1 MPADPF
7 RAPHCAAA
15 SPAENAPD
23 RIVEPMPLVL
33 VVEDEPQIAEILEG
47 YLRRGGYRTERAGD
61 GGAALRLFRAAHPDL
76 ILLDVLLP
84 VLDGLE
90 VLKAVRAESA
100 TPVIMLTARTEEL
113 DKLLALELGA
123 DDYVTKP
130 FRPREVIARV
140 KAVLRRSQ
148 PGAQALPLRVGTLE
162 LDPLRASVQVGEQ
175 ALRLTA
181 TEFRLLHHLA
191 LSPGRIFNRAEL
203 LEAALPESE
212 ALERVIDVH
221 LRNLR
226 KKLEAVGASEMLQT
240 VRGMG
245 YRLST

>member
-1 MPADPF
+1 MMADYS
-7 RAPHCAAA
+7 ATA
-15 SPAENAPD
+15 
-23 RIVEPMPLVL
+23 RILEAMPLVL

-47 YLRRGGYRTERAGD
+47 YLRSSGYRTERARD
-61 GGAALRLFRAAHPDL
+61 GESALDLYRAAHPDL
-76 ILLDVLLP
+76 ILLDVMLP
-84 VLDGLE
+84 EVSGLE
-90 VLKAVRAESA
+90 VLKTVRSEGT
-100 TPVIMLTARTEEL
+100 TPIIMLTARTEEI

-130 FRPREVIARV
+130 FRPREVMARV
-140 KAVLRRSQ
+140 KAVLRRTQ
-148 PGAQALPLRVGTLE
+148 PSGQSAPLRVGALE
-162 LDPLRASVQVGEQ
+162 LDPLRATVAVGGE

-191 LSPGRIFNRAEL
+191 SSPGRIFSRTEL

-226 KKLEAVGASEMLQT
+226 RKLEVAGAADMLQT

-245 YRLST
+245 YRLSA

>member
-1 MPADPF
+1 
-7 RAPHCAAA
+7 
-15 SPAENAPD
+15 
-23 RIVEPMPLVL
+23 MPLVL
-33 VVEDEPQIAEILEG
+33 VVEDEPQIATILEG
-47 YLRRGGYRTERAGD
+47 YLHSSGYRTERADD
-61 GGAALRLFRAAHPDL
+61 GLEALRLFRSAHPDL
-76 ILLDVLLP
+76 LLLDVMLP
-84 VLDGLE
+84 EMGGLE
-90 VLKAVRAESA
+90 VLKTIRSEST
-100 TPVIMLTARTEEL
+100 TPIIMLTARTEEL

-130 FRPREVIARV
+130 FRPREVMARV

-148 PGAQALPLRVGTLE
+148 PGGQSTPLRVGDLE
-162 LDPLRASVQVGEQ
+162 LDPLRASVQIGDE

-191 LSPGRIFNRAEL
+191 TAPGRIFTRNEL

-226 KKLEAVGASEMLQT
+226 KKLEVAGAADMLQT

-245 YRLST
+245 YRLSA

>member
-1 MPADPF
+1 MLDE
-7 RAPHCAAA
+7 
-15 SPAENAPD
+15 SPGAD
-23 RIVEPMPLVL
+23 RIVDPMPLVL

-47 YLRRGGYRTERAGD
+47 YLRSSGYRTERAGD
-61 GGAALRLFRAAHPDL
+61 GEAALRLVRAAHPDL

-84 VLDGLE
+84 KVGGLE
-90 VLKAVRAESA
+90 VLKAVRAEST
-100 TPVIMLTARTEEL
+100 TPVIMLTARTEEI

-130 FRPREVIARV
+130 FRPREVMARV

-148 PGAQALPLRVGTLE
+148 PPGQGTPLRVGTLE
-162 LDPLRASVQVGEQ
+162 LDPLRASVQVGGQ
-175 ALRLTA
+175 ALKLTA

-191 LSPGRIFNRAEL
+191 GSPDRIFNRAEL

-226 KKLEAVGASEMLQT
+226 RKLEAANASDMLQT

-245 YRLST
+245 YRLSA